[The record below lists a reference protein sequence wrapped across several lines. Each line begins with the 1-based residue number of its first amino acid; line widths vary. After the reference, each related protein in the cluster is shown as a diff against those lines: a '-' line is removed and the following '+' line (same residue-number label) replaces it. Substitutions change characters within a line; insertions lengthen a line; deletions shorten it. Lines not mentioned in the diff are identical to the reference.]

1 MEKAVWKVTLA
12 DGTTIDGLTLNG
24 NNFVSPKSVTAD
36 IFAGKLSHVTIEG
49 PEGADTLTGTGDA
62 GLRGEH
68 GAMTLARCQKDDLLG
83 GYAFVLVD
91 VSEADM
97 EKLRNRGDIEYIAM
111 MTGVEL

>member
-1 MEKAVWKVTLA
+1 MEKGVWKVTLA
-12 DGTTIDGLTLNG
+12 DGTTVDELSLNG
-24 NNFVSPKSVTAD
+24 NNFISKTELTPET
-36 IFAGKLSHVTIEG
+36 FTGKLSRVSIEG
-49 PEGADTLTGTGDA
+49 PEGADDA

-68 GAMTLARCQKDDLLG
+68 GAMTLARCQKDDGLG

>member
-1 MEKAVWKVTLA
+1 MEKGVWKVTLA

-24 NNFVSPKSVTAD
+24 NNFVSKTELTSEM
-36 IFAGKLSHVTIEG
+36 FAGKLSRVSIEG
-49 PEGADTLTGTGDA
+49 PEGVDDA

-83 GYAFVLVD
+83 GYAFVLLD